1 MAVAIRPVVL
11 VTLCLTGCAG
21 VEPTRLPEPAPV
33 PEPPVPVSD
42 TGGVRIAATAE
53 NLVGS
58 RYRFGG
64 SGPHEF
70 DCSGLVFYVHR
81 ENGIEVPRTAAEQ
94 FLLARPVP
102 REALRA
108 GDLVFFRNGGAEVT
122 HVGVYIGDGA
132 FVHAPKTGRP
142 VTHARLDD
150 EYYLVNFAGAGR
162 LYRLP

>member
-1 MAVAIRPVVL
+1 MAVAMRPVVL

-21 VEPTRLPEPAPV
+21 VESTRLPEPAPV
-33 PEPPVPVSD
+33 PEPPVPVNES
-42 TGGVRIAATAE
+42 IAATAE
-53 NLVGS
+53 SLVGS

-64 SGPHEF
+64 SGPQEF

-81 ENGIEVPRTAAEQ
+81 QNGIEVPRTAAEQ

-102 REALRA
+102 RHALRA
-108 GDLVFFRNGGAEVT
+108 GDLVFFRNGRPAVT

-142 VTHARLDD
+142 VAHARLDD
-150 EYYLVNFAGAGR
+150 EYFLVNFAGAGR